1 MPELPE
7 VETIKNGL
15 KEKVLGKPI
24 LKVEVNNAQVLR
36 NSREHFVKK
45 LKGASIK
52 DIQRRGKMLIFT
64 IENKNA
70 EKTGDFLLVRLGMT
84 GRLVYFDSEDA
95 LWGGYSV
102 EHKGSYAY
110 KHCHF
115 ALRFEG
121 GGVLLFCDSR
131 KFGYLQ
137 IVDEKGLEEKLKNF
151 GPEPL
156 GEEFTLKKLK
166 EIIDDRKTNIKALLL
181 NQSCIAGIGN
191 IYADEILFDAKI
203 RPTRQAGG
211 LSDEEIKALYKS
223 IKKIL
228 KKAVEKRGTTFSDYV
243 DASGNEGGF
252 QKFLK
257 VYGRAGLPCD
267 GCEGKVKRIVVAGRG
282 TNYCPICQK

>member
-15 KEKVLGKPI
+15 MKKVLGKPV
-24 LKVEVNNAQVLR
+24 LKVEVNNAEVLR
-36 NSREHFVKK
+36 NGKEYFRKTLMGNKVGKVS
-45 LKGASIK
+45 
-52 DIQRRGKMLIFT
+52 RRGKMLILA
-64 IENKNA
+64 IEDKNGNA
-70 EKTGDFLLVRLGMT
+70 MDRFLLVRLGMT
-84 GRLVYFDSEDA
+84 GRLVYFDKQDK

-102 EHKGSYAY
+102 EHKGTYAN

-137 IVDEKGLEEKLKNF
+137 IVDGKGLEDKLRNF

-156 GEEFTLKKLK
+156 EKNFTLPVFRK
-166 EIIDDRKTNIKALLL
+166 IIDDKKTNVKAFLL
-181 NQSCIAGIGN
+181 NQKYIAGIGN
-191 IYADEILFDAKI
+191 IYADEILFDARI
-203 RPTRQAGG
+203 MPTRSVDS
-211 LSDEEIKALYKS
+211 LSSKEIEALYKS

-228 KKAVEKRGTTFSDYV
+228 KKAVASRGTTFSDYV

-252 QKFLK
+252 QKHLK
-257 VYGRAGLPCD
+257 VYGRKGMSCD
-267 GCEGKVKRIVVAGRG
+267 GCVGKVRRIVVAGRG
-282 TNYCPICQK
+282 TNFCPVCQK